1 MSILFVIGLLVGIF
15 SLFYYGIIVSYAGV
29 SSSFAWFWL
38 IVSIGCFLVCIILHY
53 LMKHEI
59 TVAKFYRITFTIIFI
74 VGFSVFALIEG
85 TIIYHANQKADPGM
99 DYLIVLGAQ
108 VRGTRITKTLKKRLD
123 TAVTYL
129 QDNPETVAIVSGGQG
144 AGEDI
149 SEAEAM
155 KRYLLEQGINENYI
169 KIEDK
174 STNTNENIR
183 FSKDIINDEN
193 AQVAIV
199 TNGFHVFR
207 AVAIA
212 RKQGIREVQS
222 LSAPSDPR
230 LLINYYVRE
239 VFGVIK
245 DKLVGNL

>member
-1 MSILFVIGLLVGIF
+1 MSILFGVSLLVGIL

-29 SSSFAWFWL
+29 SSSFAGFWL
-38 IVSIGCFLVCIILHY
+38 IVSIGCFLVCFILRY
-53 LMKHEI
+53 LIKHEI
-59 TVAKFYRITFTIIFI
+59 AIAKFYRITFLIIFI

-85 TIIYHANQKADPGM
+85 TIIYHANQKADSGM

-144 AGEDI
+144 TGEDI

-155 KRYLLEQGINENYI
+155 KQYLLAQGIGEDKI
-169 KIEDK
+169 KKEDK

-207 AVAIA
+207 AVGIA
-212 RKQGIREVQS
+212 RKQGISEVQS
-222 LSAPSDPR
+222 LSAPSDSR